1 MKLLSGCATGQLL
14 CQGGSSRQSR
24 TSARTRGHECGSCK
38 EGSANSSTE
47 KLVAKDRPAQ
57 QSDSQKIHP
66 KVLTDGLQAEPS
78 QVPCLAPAFPRLCE
92 LTGRVI
98 ISAED
103 AWACRSGRFCGRGK
117 IRGAFA
123 GRHPKLAWR
132 PFQGVKCG
140 KASKRRGSELQTRR
154 GFSVGVPCKLLPSE
168 APETLQVGFRF
179 LLKLVV
185 RTRRCKAGGWNG
197 YEEPAQRAKRG
208 HATQPHRSGGMKK
221 GMAEPS
227 PDEAFFWEAQLSES
241 GRCASHFLRAAPA
254 NMTMPA
260 KAPAIQVEASG
271 TASTIMR

>member
-1 MKLLSGCATGQLL
+1 MRHGRCCGARVVSSAFKRHASVRFPWGNPTFLEKPEIHRPLRASSAWPESSPPGPRGSLWAGGSFSGFMKLLSGCATGQLL

-24 TSARTRGHECGSCK
+24 TSARTRAHECGSCK
-38 EGSANSSTE
+38 EGGANSSTE

-92 LTGRVI
+92 LTARVT

-154 GFSVGVPCKLLPSE
+154 GFSVGVP
-168 APETLQVGFRF
+168 
-179 LLKLVV
+179 
-185 RTRRCKAGGWNG
+185 
-197 YEEPAQRAKRG
+197 
-208 HATQPHRSGGMKK
+208 
-221 GMAEPS
+221 
-227 PDEAFFWEAQLSES
+227 
-241 GRCASHFLRAAPA
+241 
-254 NMTMPA
+254 
-260 KAPAIQVEASG
+260 
-271 TASTIMR
+271 